1 MTRRTPPSDVVLL
14 PALALGQIV
23 GWGSTYYLP
32 SVVAGSL
39 MRELGFSATTIYLGV
54 TIMVSIGGLVSP
66 TAGRLFD
73 RWGAAPFLPVAPLT
87 IGLGHLLF
95 AAWPSATTWWLAWAS
110 FGVAMGFGL
119 TLAVNTFLTRTAGA
133 RARMGIGLLAL
144 LVGFA
149 PTLFWPAT
157 ALLETHLGWRGAV
170 TAYGLL
176 ELVLVLP
183 LQIWMS
189 LRWSDRTVV
198 VAPPAGAAEAAKAV
212 EGAGAAL
219 GRGRRTAAI
228 VAMVVAFT
236 AQGFTSWGLPL
247 HIISMFE
254 SFGLGHGDAVRIA
267 AASGAATLVAR
278 SLELAAG
285 RRVDPIT
292 MTGLCIA
299 VLAPMLA
306 LLGSPLDVLTSA
318 WIFIVVWSGANGILA
333 VLRVTLPLHLFGATA
348 YGSLMGRMS
357 LPQNLVFAAS
367 PAIFSA
373 VIDNGGVTAALW
385 LAIAASL
392 SALAAAL
399 VLARIARRP
408 EAVAG

>member
-1 MTRRTPPSDVVLL
+1 MLL

-32 SVVAGSL
+32 SVIAGAL
-39 MRELGFSATTIYLGV
+39 GRELGFSATTIYLGV
-54 TIMVSIGGLVSP
+54 TVMVAIGGLVSP

-87 IGLGHLLF
+87 IGVGHLLF
-95 AAWPSATTWWLAWAS
+95 AAWPCVTTWWVAWAL

-119 TLAVNTFLTRTAGA
+119 TLAVNTFLTRTVGA

-157 ALLETHLGWRGAV
+157 AWLEARLGWKGAV
-170 TAYGLL
+170 AAYGLL

-183 LQIWMS
+183 LQVWMS
-189 LRWSDRTVV
+189 LRWSDRAIVAAPAEPTEPAKTVDGGGV
-198 VAPPAGAAEAAKAV
+198 RMS
-212 EGAGAAL
+212 
-219 GRGRRTAAI
+219 RGRRTAAI

-254 SFGLGHGDAVRIA
+254 SFGLGHDAAVRIA

-278 SLELAAG
+278 SLELAVG

-367 PAIFSA
+367 PAIFST
-373 VIDNGGVTAALW
+373 VIDHAGVTAALW
-385 LAIAASL
+385 LAIMASL

-408 EAVAG
+408 EAAAA

>member
-1 MTRRTPPSDVVLL
+1 MPRRAPPSDVVLL

-32 SVVAGSL
+32 SVIAGALS
-39 MRELGFSATTIYLGV
+39 RDLGFSATTIYLGV
-54 TIMVSIGGLVSP
+54 TVMVSIGGLVSP
-66 TAGRLFD
+66 SAGRMFD
-73 RWGAAPFLPVAPLT
+73 RYGAAPFLPVAPLA

-95 AAWPSATTWWLAWAS
+95 AALPCVETWWIAWAA

-119 TLAVNTFLTRTAGA
+119 TLAVNTFLTRTAGT
-133 RARMGIGLLAL
+133 RARTGIGLLAL

-157 ALLETHLGWRGAV
+157 ALLEDLLGWKGTV
-170 TAYGLL
+170 LAYGVL
-176 ELVLVLP
+176 ELAVVLP
-183 LQIWMS
+183 LQVWMS
-189 LRWSDRTVV
+189 LRWSDRTI
-198 VAPPAGAAEAAKAV
+198 
-212 EGAGAAL
+212 AAL
-219 GRGRRTAAI
+219 PSDDARAADVGGLRLSRGQRTAAI

-254 SFGLGHGDAVRIA
+254 SFGLTHGDAVRIA
-267 AASGAATLVAR
+267 AASGAATIAAR
-278 SLELAAG
+278 SLEIVAG
-285 RRVDPIT
+285 RRIDPIT

-318 WIFIVVWSGANGILA
+318 WIFILVWSGANGILS

-367 PAIFSA
+367 PAVFST
-373 VIDNGGVTAALW
+373 VIDHGGTTAALW

-392 SALAAAL
+392 SALTAAL
-399 VLARIARRP
+399 ALARIAGATSGR
-408 EAVAG
+408 ATT